1 MALKIRCWQMGT
13 DVDVIMPFPSMGAD
27 HRPGL
32 LLELPEG
39 AAHTPY
45 NAMAA
50 WCQAYD
56 DEPQN
61 YRIMEY
67 FTMDGGRW
75 LVVKHGFNRDVVKD
89 GGPTEWM
96 LISVLEEEEEE
107 DGTNPVPKSAS

>member
-1 MALKIRCWQMGT
+1 MAKIKIRCWQMGT
-13 DVDVIMPFPSMGAD
+13 DVDEPEPFPTAGVYPN
-27 HRPGL
+27 RPGL

-39 AAHTPY
+39 AHHTPY

-75 LVVKHGFNRDVVKD
+75 VVSKHGFNPEVVKD

-107 DGTNPVPKSAS
+107 DGTNPVPKS